1 MFEYHLCRWHE
12 NVCHLIQWRFSFC
25 EKKVNFFY
33 ENVRAIS
40 FEETVSW
47 RMVIAIEIHFA
58 NEVKNVREI
67 WCHLLRPQPGVLDGN
82 SLVSRH
88 HQIMFWAAFIFYLV
102 NGQLSTTAVH
112 EVRWVCVLTRGS
124 CFLERFAR
132 PYSHRGLL
140 HSFISPQTTTTTTD

>member
-1 MFEYHLCRWHE
+1 VTLFFLW
-12 NVCHLIQWRFSFC
+12 
-25 EKKVNFFY
+25 KKVNFFY

-40 FEETVSW
+40 FKETVSW
-47 RMVIAIEIHFA
+47 RMVIGIEIHFA

-82 SLVSRH
+82 SLVSWH

-132 PYSHRGLL
+132 PYSHRGLFCQVL
-140 HSFISPQTTTTTTD
+140 KTAEITLFQSYIYHLLTVFFLSGM